1 MSSNQTCEDSGVPA
15 FIRDKL
21 VLYPEPVR
29 RLATRAIELSE
40 SHKKQAVC
48 EQVVGMIRSQIKATR
63 DDGNGD

>member
-29 RLATRAIELSE
+29 RLATELLSF
-40 SHKKQAVC
+40 
-48 EQVVGMIRSQIKATR
+48 RSRTR
-63 DDGNGD
+63 NRRYVNRLLA